1 MFIKDKLSKTNSKI
15 NIDDIDL
22 EIVEKIKEDILYFYS
37 IETVNGPAHMSEFFG
52 ALFTF
57 INI

>member
-22 EIVEKIKEDILYFYS
+22 EIVEKKSNIFSNNKKEWNFIILIY
-37 IETVNGPAHMSEFFG
+37 
-52 ALFTF
+52 L
-57 INI
+57 